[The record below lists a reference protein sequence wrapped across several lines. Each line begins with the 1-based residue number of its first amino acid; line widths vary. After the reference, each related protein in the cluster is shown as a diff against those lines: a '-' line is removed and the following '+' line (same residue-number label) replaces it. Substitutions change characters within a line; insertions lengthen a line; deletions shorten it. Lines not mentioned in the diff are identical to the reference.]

1 MLGVRR
7 VIRGDAPG
15 ETVNQPEE
23 GAANH
28 SDAHLDG
35 GCPDHSTGV
44 RMFGEAIASPQASF
58 PLKLSQ
64 EPPAGISLLGFIFGW
79 EQPLRVSWPLRRSR

>member
-1 MLGVRR
+1 MKR

-15 ETVNQPEE
+15 EVVNKPEE
-23 GAANH
+23 GAANL

-35 GCPDHSTGV
+35 LCPDHGTGV

-58 PLKLSQ
+58 PLTETLPGTTCWNLS
-64 EPPAGISLLGFIFGW
+64 AGIHIWLGAAP
-79 EQPLRVSWPLRRSR
+79 ES